1 MTDPMRWRTWVSE
14 QTDAIRRADQWRA
27 PRSFDAAGAVGRLT
41 ETGQQVVSFASNDY
55 LGLSQHPKVTAAAID
70 AVERWGAGSGASRLV
85 VGSRP
90 VHHEL
95 ELALAAWRATEAAIL
110 FPTGYAANL
119 GVLSTLATT
128 GVHIISDELN
138 HASIIDG
145 CRLARANGA
154 ITHVVAHLDLDAC
167 ERLLEAHRD
176 SRCIVVTDVV
186 FSMDGDTADVPALI
200 DLCRRHDALLLL
212 DEAHSVLEEL
222 PVSDPDGPPVV
233 QVGTL
238 SKTLGALGGFVA
250 APRAIVDL
258 LVNRART
265 YIFTTAPSP
274 ADSAAA
280 LAAIGVLQSTEGEAL
295 RSRLRDHV
303 EHIRPGHRSPIIP
316 IVLGEESTAVAASLA
331 LLERGLLVPAI
342 RPPTVAPGTSR
353 LRVALSAIHTDEQIE
368 QLAAALD
375 TLTTQLTPEGS
386 A

>member
-200 DLCRRHDALLLL
+200 DLCRRHNALLLL

-280 LAAIGVLQSTEGEAL
+280 LAAIGVLQSTEGDAL

-303 EHIRPGHRSPIIP
+303 ERIRPGQRSPIIP

>member
-1 MTDPMRWRTWVSE
+1 M
-14 QTDAIRRADQWRA
+14 
-27 PRSFDAAGAVGRLT
+27 
-41 ETGQQVVSFASNDY
+41 
-55 LGLSQHPKVTAAAID
+55 
-70 AVERWGAGSGASRLV
+70 
-85 VGSRP
+85 
-90 VHHEL
+90 
-95 ELALAAWRATEAAIL
+95 
-110 FPTGYAANL
+110 
-119 GVLSTLATT
+119 LSTLATT

>member
-258 LVNRART
+258 IVNRARR
-265 YIFTTAPSP
+265 YLLTTAPSP

>member
-200 DLCRRHDALLLL
+200 DLCRRHNALLLL

-280 LAAIGVLQSTEGEAL
+280 LAAIGVLQSTEDEAL